1 MTSEHMA
8 APGLFVRAGRRVTR
22 WLSRTA
28 GLGAGFDALR
38 VMPVF
43 HPARTAREAGQC
55 LRGNLAGQKA
65 MERADFSRVLEAW
78 GVTPEELSAV
88 RTRLSSEVRAGTGLA
103 LFSLAALAAQVWFA
117 PPLLWLAAPACVSM
131 ALAGLVMALAAA
143 WRRAVLLRRRF
154 VPFVRWLVTGFA
166 GQA

>member
-28 GLGAGFDALR
+28 GLGAGLDALR
-38 VMPVF
+38 AMPVL
-43 HPARTAREAGQC
+43 HPVRSARAAGRY
-55 LRGNLAGQKA
+55 LRRNLAGQKA
-65 MERADFSRVLEAW
+65 MEQADFSSVLEVW
-78 GVTPEELSAV
+78 GIPPEELSAV
-88 RTRLSSEVRAGTGLA
+88 RTRLTSGVRAGTGLA
-103 LFSLAALAAQVWFA
+103 LFSLAVLAAQVWFA
-117 PPLLWLAAPACVSM
+117 PPLLWLAAPACASM